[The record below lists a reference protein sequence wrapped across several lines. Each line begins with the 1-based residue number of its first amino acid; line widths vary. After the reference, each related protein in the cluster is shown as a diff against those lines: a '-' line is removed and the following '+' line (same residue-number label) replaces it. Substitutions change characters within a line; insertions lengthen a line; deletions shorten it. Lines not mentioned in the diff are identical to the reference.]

1 MKANDTQ
8 IRIFLEGTKQFMV
21 PLFQRTYS
29 WKKENI
35 QKLWEDLEDTKNDK
49 KSTHFFGSFVTM
61 PVPSSASGVSQYT
74 IIDGQQRL
82 VTIFIFLA
90 ALRNRIIEIDPEY
103 EKKDEINELYLINKY
118 HPKNKY
124 KVVPTQA
131 DRNIFFTILNE
142 VNPLVN
148 SNHLIIETYRFFNN
162 KLSTIND
169 LSDLVSLKDTL
180 LSKFSVV
187 DIRLENEDD
196 PYLIFESLNATG
208 TPLTQADLVRNYLF
222 MRLNPNNQ
230 QNVYDKIWFPMQ
242 QNLQDYLEDFIR
254 HYLAMGGNIPN
265 YNKIYAT
272 FKDIADEKAKSEEDV
287 IDIMK
292 ELLKYSEYYH
302 TLLYPENESE
312 EELKRYFEKFNRL
325 EVTTSY
331 PLLLKL
337 YDDYANK
344 KLSID
349 DFAECLQVI
358 ETYIVRRAVCG
369 IPTNVLNKYFPTIY
383 NSLDQTNVPHS
394 LKNKLKD
401 GMGARRMPDD
411 YEFKECLQER
421 KLFGSRILQ
430 YLLEEFE
437 RYNNKEIVEFEELQ
451 IEHIMPQT
459 LSDEWKKE
467 LGSDWELTYQKYLD
481 TLGNLTLTGYN
492 PEYSNK
498 LFIEKRDMKKG
509 FKDSGLQLNRDL
521 AKLERWTEK
530 EILDRATEL
539 SRIGLEIWGI

>member
-8 IRIFLEGTKQFMV
+8 IRIFLEGTKQFIV

-49 KSTHFFGSFVTM
+49 ESTHFFGSFVTM

-82 VTIFIFLA
+82 VTICIFLA
-90 ALRNRIIEIDPEY
+90 TLRNRIIEINPKY
-103 EKKDEINELYLINKY
+103 EKKDEINEVYLINKF
-118 HPKNKY
+118 HPENKY
-124 KVVPTQA
+124 KVVPTEA
-131 DRNIFFTILNE
+131 DRNIFFAILNE
-142 VNPLVN
+142 VNPLVDG
-148 SNHLIIETYRFFNN
+148 SHLIAETYRFFSN
-162 KLSTIND
+162 KLSAIND
-169 LSDLVSLKDTL
+169 LGELVSLKDTM

-196 PYLIFESLNATG
+196 PYLIFESLNAKG
-208 TPLTQADLVRNYLF
+208 IPLTQADLVRNYLF
-222 MRLNPNNQ
+222 MRLNPNKQ

-242 QNLQDYLEDFIR
+242 ENLQESLEDFIR
-254 HYLAMGGNIPN
+254 HYLAMDGNVPN
-265 YNKIYAT
+265 YNKIYAR
-272 FKDIADEKAKSEEDV
+272 FKEIADKKAKSEEDV
-287 IDIMK
+287 IDIME
-292 ELLKYSEYYH
+292 ELLNYSKYYYI
-302 TLLYPENESE
+302 LLYPENESE
-312 EELKRYFEKFNRL
+312 EKLKRYFEKLDRL

-383 NSLDQTNVPHS
+383 NSLDQTNVVHS
-394 LKNKLKD
+394 LKNKLKS
-401 GMGARRMPDD
+401 GTGARRMPDD
-411 YEFKECLQER
+411 DEFKQCLQER

-430 YLLEEFE
+430 YLLEELE
-437 RYNNKEIVEFEELQ
+437 RYNNKEVVNFEELQ

-459 LSDEWKKE
+459 LTDEWKKE
-467 LGSDWELTYQKYLD
+467 LGSGWELTYQKYLD

-521 AKLERWTEK
+521 AKLEKWTEK
-530 EILDRATEL
+530 EILDRAKEL

>member
-8 IRIFLEGTKQFMV
+8 IRIFLEGTKQFIV

-49 KSTHFFGSFVTM
+49 ESTHFFGSFVTM

-82 VTIFIFLA
+82 VTICIFLA
-90 ALRNRIIEIDPEY
+90 TLRNRIIEINPKY
-103 EKKDEINELYLINKY
+103 EKKDEINEVYLINKF
-118 HPKNKY
+118 HPENKY
-124 KVVPTQA
+124 KVVPTEA
-131 DRNIFFTILNE
+131 DRNIFFAILNE
-142 VNPLVN
+142 VNPLVDG
-148 SNHLIIETYRFFNN
+148 SHLIAETYRFFSN
-162 KLSTIND
+162 KLSAIND
-169 LSDLVSLKDTL
+169 LGELVSLKDTM

-196 PYLIFESLNATG
+196 PYLIFESLNAKG
-208 TPLTQADLVRNYLF
+208 IPLTQADLVRNYLF
-222 MRLNPNNQ
+222 MRLNPNKQ

-242 QNLQDYLEDFIR
+242 ENLQESLEDFIR
-254 HYLAMGGNIPN
+254 HYLAMDGNVPN
-265 YNKIYAT
+265 YNKIYAR
-272 FKDIADEKAKSEEDV
+272 FKEIADKKAKSEEDV

-292 ELLKYSEYYH
+292 ELLNYSKYYYI
-302 TLLYPENESE
+302 LLYPENESE
-312 EELKRYFEKFNRL
+312 EKLKRYFEKLDRL

-358 ETYIVRRAVCG
+358 ETYIVRRVVCG

-383 NSLDQTNVPHS
+383 NSLDQTNVVHS
-394 LKNKLKD
+394 LKNKLKS
-401 GMGARRMPDD
+401 GTGARRMPDD
-411 YEFKECLQER
+411 DEFKQCLQER

-430 YLLEEFE
+430 YLLEELE
-437 RYNNKEIVEFEELQ
+437 RYNNKEVVNFEELQ

-459 LSDEWKKE
+459 LTDEWKKE
-467 LGSDWELTYQKYLD
+467 LGSGWELTYQKYLD

-521 AKLERWTEK
+521 AKLEKWTEK
-530 EILDRATEL
+530 EILDRAKEL

>member
-8 IRIFLEGTKQFMV
+8 IRIFLEGTKQFIV

-49 KSTHFFGSFVTM
+49 ESTHFFGSFVTM

-82 VTIFIFLA
+82 VTICIFLA
-90 ALRNRIIEIDPEY
+90 TLRNRIIEINPKY
-103 EKKDEINELYLINKY
+103 EKKDEINEVYLINKF
-118 HPKNKY
+118 HPENKY
-124 KVVPTQA
+124 KVVPTEA
-131 DRNIFFTILNE
+131 DRNIFFAILNE
-142 VNPLVN
+142 VNPLVDG
-148 SNHLIIETYRFFNN
+148 SHLIAETYRFFSN
-162 KLSTIND
+162 KLSAIND
-169 LSDLVSLKDTL
+169 LGELVSLKDTM

-196 PYLIFESLNATG
+196 PYLIFESLNAKG
-208 TPLTQADLVRNYLF
+208 IPLTQADLVRNYLF
-222 MRLNPNNQ
+222 MRLNPNKQ

-242 QNLQDYLEDFIR
+242 ENLQESLEDFIR
-254 HYLAMGGNIPN
+254 HYLAMDGNVPN
-265 YNKIYAT
+265 YNKIYAR
-272 FKDIADEKAKSEEDV
+272 FKEIADKKAKSEEDV
-287 IDIMK
+287 IDIME
-292 ELLKYSEYYH
+292 ELLNYSKYYYI
-302 TLLYPENESE
+302 LLYPENESE
-312 EELKRYFEKFNRL
+312 EKLKRYFEKLDRL

-383 NSLDQTNVPHS
+383 NSLDQTNVVHS
-394 LKNKLKD
+394 LKNKLKS
-401 GMGARRMPDD
+401 GTGARRMPDD
-411 YEFKECLQER
+411 DEFKQCLQER

-430 YLLEEFE
+430 YLLEELE
-437 RYNNKEIVEFEELQ
+437 RYNNKEVVNFEELQ

-459 LSDEWKKE
+459 LTDEWKKE
-467 LGSDWELTYQKYLD
+467 LGSVWELTYQKYLD

-521 AKLERWTEK
+521 AKLEKWTEK
-530 EILDRATEL
+530 EILDRAKEL

>member
-8 IRIFLEGTKQFMV
+8 IRIFLEGTKQFIV

-49 KSTHFFGSFVTM
+49 ESTHFFGSFVTM

-90 ALRNRIIEIDPEY
+90 TLRNRIIEINSKY
-103 EKKDEINELYLINKY
+103 EKKDEINEVYLINKY
-118 HPKNKY
+118 HRENKY
-124 KVVPTQA
+124 KVVPTEA
-131 DRNIFFTILNE
+131 DRNIFFAILNE
-142 VNPLVN
+142 VNPLVDG
-148 SNHLIIETYRFFNN
+148 SHLIAETYRFFSN
-162 KLSTIND
+162 KLSAIND
-169 LSDLVSLKDTL
+169 LGELVSLKDTM

-196 PYLIFESLNATG
+196 PYLIFESLNAKG
-208 TPLTQADLVRNYLF
+208 IPLTQADLVRNYLF

-242 QNLQDYLEDFIR
+242 ENLQESLEDFIR
-254 HYLAMGGNIPN
+254 HYLAMDGNVPN
-265 YNKIYAT
+265 YNKIYAR
-272 FKDIADEKAKSEEDV
+272 FKEIADKKAKSEEDV
-287 IDIMK
+287 IDIME
-292 ELLKYSEYYH
+292 ELLNYSKYYYI
-302 TLLYPENESE
+302 LLYPENESE
-312 EELKRYFEKFNRL
+312 EKLKRYFEKLDRL

-383 NSLDQTNVPHS
+383 NSLDQTNVVHS
-394 LKNKLKD
+394 LKNKLKS
-401 GMGARRMPDD
+401 GTGARRMPDD
-411 YEFKECLQER
+411 DEFKQCLQER

-430 YLLEEFE
+430 YLLEELE
-437 RYNNKEIVEFEELQ
+437 RYNNKEVVDFEELQ

-459 LSDEWKKE
+459 LTDEWKKE
-467 LGSDWELTYQKYLD
+467 LGSGWELTYQKYLD

-521 AKLERWTEK
+521 AKLEKWTEK
-530 EILDRATEL
+530 EILDRAKEL

>member
-21 PLFQRTYS
+21 PLFQRIYS

-49 KSTHFFGSFVTM
+49 ESTHFFGSFVTM

-90 ALRNRIIEIDPEY
+90 SLRNRIIEINPEY
-103 EKKDEINELYLINKY
+103 EKRDEINELYLINKY
-118 HPKNKY
+118 HPEDKY

-142 VNPLVN
+142 VNPPVDN
-148 SNHLIIETYRFFNN
+148 NHLITGTYKFFRD
-162 KLSTIND
+162 KLSAIND
-169 LSDLVSLKDTL
+169 LSELVSLKNIM

-222 MRLNPNNQ
+222 MQLNPNNQ

-242 QNLQDYLEDFIR
+242 QNLQDYLENFIR
-254 HYLAMGGNIPN
+254 HYLAMDGSIPN

-272 FKDIADEKAKSEEDV
+272 FKEIADKKAKSEEDV

-292 ELLKYSEYYH
+292 ELSKYSEYYY
-302 TLLYPENESE
+302 TFLYPENESKQ
-312 EELKRYFEKFNRL
+312 ELKGYFEKFNKL

-349 DFAECLQVI
+349 DFAECLQMI
-358 ETYIVRRAVCG
+358 ETYIVRRALCG

-383 NSLDQTNVPHS
+383 NSLDQTNIVHS
-394 LKNKLKD
+394 LNDKLKS
-401 GMGARRMPDD
+401 GTGARRIPDD
-411 YEFKECLQER
+411 YEFKQNLQER
-421 KLFGSRILQ
+421 KLFGSKILR
-430 YLLEEFE
+430 YVLEEIE
-437 RYNNKEIVEFEELQ
+437 KHNNKEVVKFEELQ

-459 LSDEWKKE
+459 LSEKWKGE
-467 LGSDWELTYQKYLD
+467 LGNNWELTHQKYLD

-498 LFIEKRDMKKG
+498 SFIEKRDMDKG
-509 FKDSGLQLNRDL
+509 FKDSGLQINRDL
-521 AKLERWTEK
+521 AKLERWMEK